1 MKKLLVANRG
11 EIALRVMR
19 TARAMGIATVA
30 VYSDAD
36 ADAPFVRFA
45 DEAIRIGP
53 PPARESYLVIANILD
68 AARQTGADAIHP
80 GYGFLSE
87 NAAFSEA
94 VHEAGLVF
102 VGPPAE
108 VIRQLGSKS
117 AAKQLAQKAGVPV
130 VPGYA
135 PDVSASRD
143 IQFPVLIKAS
153 AGGGGKGMRLVRNA
167 GELPEAIERAK
178 GEAKSAFGDDT
189 LLLERYIERPRH
201 IEIQILG
208 DSHGN
213 VVHLYERECS
223 IQRRHQKIVE
233 EAPSVALDD
242 ARRRAMGEAAVSLG
256 RAVGYV
262 GAGTVEF
269 IADPQGN
276 FYFLE
281 VNTRLQVEHPVTE
294 FTTGL
299 DLVREQIR
307 IARGERVVEPPAQR
321 GWAIEVR
328 LCAEDPERDFLPTT
342 GTLLAV
348 DVPPTVR
355 ADIGVV
361 AGSQIGIHYDSMI
374 GKIIATAPTR
384 AEATSILRAALEQT
398 WVPGLVTNREL
409 LVRILAH
416 PAFARGELHTHF
428 LEQHAGEL
436 AARPPGLE
444 RLRIAAIA
452 ATLAGIAARR
462 SSTGPE
468 LAPPGWRNVRFADQ
482 QVTYKHGDH
491 DIVLGY
497 RPERGGLTFAIGG
510 KTTHVSHYELAG
522 DQLTFV
528 EQAGHRR
535 NVRVV
540 ATDSRAYV
548 LSEGALIVLDIEPQF
563 PDHAHQAV
571 EGGLIAPMPGKVV
584 KILAAAGDAVPAGA
598 PLVVLEAMKMEHTVR
613 APEAGTLRALHVA
626 VGDQVEADRLLA
638 VVTP

>member
-1 MKKLLVANRG
+1 MRKLLVANRG

-19 TARAMGIATVA
+19 SARAMGIATVA

-36 ADAPFVRFA
+36 AEAPFVRFA
-45 DEAIRIGP
+45 DEAVRIGP

-94 VHEAGLVF
+94 VHDAGLVF

-135 PDVSASRD
+135 PDSRD

-153 AGGGGKGMRLVRNA
+153 AGGGGKGMRLVRSA
-167 GELPEAIERAK
+167 GELPDALERAA
-178 GEAKSAFGDDT
+178 GEALSAFGDAT

-208 DSHGN
+208 DTHGN
-213 VVHLYERECS
+213 VVSLYERECS

-233 EAPSVALDD
+233 EAPSVALDE
-242 ARRRAMGEAAVSLG
+242 AKRRAMGEAAVALG
-256 RAVGYV
+256 KAVGYV

-269 IADPQGN
+269 IADPDGN

-294 FTTGL
+294 LTTGL

-307 IARGERVVEPPAQR
+307 IARGERVPEVPAQR

-328 LCAEDPERDFLPTT
+328 LCAEDPERDYLPTT

-348 DVPPTVR
+348 DVPATVR

-361 AGSQIGIHYDSMI
+361 AGSQVGIHYDSML
-374 GKIIATAPTR
+374 GKIIASAPTR

-409 LVRILAH
+409 LVRVLAH
-416 PAFARGELHTHF
+416 PAFADGALHTHF
-428 LEQHAGEL
+428 LDQHAGEL
-436 AARPPGLE
+436 GAKPPGLE

-452 ATLAGIAARR
+452 ATIAGIMERG
-462 SSTGPE
+462 TPHD

-482 QVTYKHGDH
+482 QVTYRHGEH
-491 DIVLGY
+491 DIVVGY
-497 RPERGGLTFAIGG
+497 RPERSGMTFAIGG
-510 KTTHVSHYELAG
+510 KTTFVSRCQIAG
-522 DQLTFV
+522 DRLSFV
-528 EQAGHRR
+528 EQTGHRR
-535 NVRVV
+535 NVRVI
-540 ATDSRAYV
+540 ATEARAYV
-548 LSEGALIVLDIEPQF
+548 LSEGALIALDIEPRF

-584 KILAAAGDAVPAGA
+584 KILAAAGEAVAQGA

>member
-1 MKKLLVANRG
+1 LKKLLVANRG

-45 DEAIRIGP
+45 DEAVRIGP
-53 PPARESYLVIANILD
+53 PPARESYLVIAAILD
-68 AARQTGADAIHP
+68 AARQSGADAIHP

-94 VHEAGLVF
+94 VHDAGLAF

-135 PDVSASRD
+135 PDSRD
-143 IQFPVLIKAS
+143 IHFPVLIKAS
-153 AGGGGKGMRLVRNA
+153 AGGGGKGMRLVCNA
-167 GELPEAIERAK
+167 GELPDALERAA
-178 GEAKSAFGDDT
+178 GEALSAFGDAT
-189 LLLERYIERPRH
+189 LLLERYIDRPRH

-208 DSHGN
+208 DTHGN
-213 VVHLYERECS
+213 VVSLYERECS

-233 EAPSVALDD
+233 EAPSVALD
-242 ARRRAMGEAAVSLG
+242 AAKRRAMGEAAVALG
-256 RAVGYV
+256 KAVGYV

-269 IADPQGN
+269 IADPDGN

-307 IARGERVVEPPAQR
+307 IARGERVPEVPAQR

-328 LCAEDPERDFLPTT
+328 LCAEDPERDYLPTT

-348 DVPPTVR
+348 GVPATVR

-361 AGSQIGIHYDSMI
+361 AGSHVGIHYDSML
-374 GKIIATAPTR
+374 GKIIASAPTR

-409 LVRILAH
+409 LVRVLAH
-416 PAFARGELHTHF
+416 PAFGDGALHTHF

-436 AARPPGLE
+436 GARPPGLE

-462 SSTGPE
+462 DPNE
-468 LAPPGWRNVRFADQ
+468 LAPPGWRNVRSADQ
-482 QVTYKHGDH
+482 QVTYRHGEH
-491 DIVLGY
+491 DVLVGY
-497 RPERGGLTFAIGG
+497 RPEAGGLTFAIGG
-510 KTTHVSHYELAG
+510 KTTHVSHYELVG
-522 DQLTFV
+522 DRLSFV
-528 EQAGHRR
+528 EHAGHRR
-535 NVRVV
+535 NVRVI
-540 ATDSRAYV
+540 ATDTRAYV
-548 LSEGALIVLDIEPQF
+548 LSEGALIVLDIEPRF

-584 KILAAAGDAVPAGA
+584 KILAAAGEAVAQGA